1 MQHILKGVPI
11 TKLELNDLFDE
22 LDSDGSRTV
31 SIVEMRDLLQAV
43 DAIKTYN
50 TTIRDSQ
57 SLTDGMTAEEA
68 EANDLVP
75 DTPDTRAPRRGGAT
89 VAPAQSSL
97 AALRRATLAAS
108 VGKSKTSLAPTEDPP
123 AAANAPRALAAGW
136 VAGRGSVQAQS
147 MKRVIKRVDSTI
159 FRN

>member
-1 MQHILKGVPI
+1 MPI

-75 DTPDTRAPRRGGAT
+75 DTPDNPRSTRAPRRGGAT
-89 VAPAQSSL
+89 VAPAQGSL

-108 VGKSKTSLAPTEDPP
+108 VGKSKTSLAP
-123 AAANAPRALAAGW
+123 RRWGGW
-136 VAGRGSVQAQS
+136 RRT
-147 MKRVIKRVDSTI
+147 MRWICLKRC
-159 FRN
+159 